1 MEEKENSTDNL
12 EDKVECA
19 MCGDMVTEG
28 VATGGQLLCL
38 RCYFLMIYESGQKV
52 EKESEA

>member
-1 MEEKENSTDNL
+1 MDGKENSTDNL

-19 MCGDMVTEG
+19 MCGDMVTEV

-38 RCYFLMIYESGQKV
+38 RCHFLMDYEKWRKV
-52 EKESEA
+52 EEESE